1 MPVMASPDDPCDCL
15 RLHVLN
21 WRIPRA
27 GPAEEVH
34 NGDGKSSDKHGNGD
48 GIYWL
53 FKSGR
58 RETVTAK
65 KAP

>member
-21 WRIPRA
+21 WRIARA
-27 GPAEEVH
+27 AHTEEVN
-34 NGDGKSSDKHGNGD
+34 NGDVKSSDKHGNGD
-48 GIYWL
+48 GLYSM